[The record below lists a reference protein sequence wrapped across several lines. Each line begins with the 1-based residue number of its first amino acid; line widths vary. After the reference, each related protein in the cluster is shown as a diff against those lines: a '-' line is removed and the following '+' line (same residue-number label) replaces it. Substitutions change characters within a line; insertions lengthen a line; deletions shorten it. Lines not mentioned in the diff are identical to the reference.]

1 MKCDLQIHVLKK
13 TTTEK
18 FLEGVY
24 CALMKRVGE
33 VFVWVTGHPD

>member
-1 MKCDLQIHVLKK
+1 MKYDLQIHVLKK
-13 TTTEK
+13 KKQK